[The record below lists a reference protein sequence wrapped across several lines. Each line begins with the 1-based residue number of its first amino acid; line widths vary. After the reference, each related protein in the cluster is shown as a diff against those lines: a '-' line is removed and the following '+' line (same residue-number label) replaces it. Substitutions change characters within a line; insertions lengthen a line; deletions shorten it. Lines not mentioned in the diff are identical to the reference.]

1 MIEPVRK
8 DLSLADGAISTLEW
22 GGDGPLL
29 HFAHA
34 NGFNAQT
41 YTSLLQPLS
50 GRFHIVASDAR
61 GHGFSRLPTPDGFA
75 AGWACFRDD
84 LIGLLDGLAAGP
96 AILAGHSM
104 GGVMSLMA
112 AAMRPDLVAGLVLVE
127 PVFVPAMAPMMMRLS
142 RIMRREAEPH
152 LADRAAKRRDVFD
165 SADEIERS
173 YRGRGAFKHWPDTML
188 HDYVEGGSVMTEDGR
203 VRLACSPRVEA
214 ACFRSAPVARYRLA
228 SQIRCPVTLIHGE
241 GPGSTCS
248 PASARAFAK
257 RKPDTRIVALKGV
270 GHFLP
275 MQRPEVVREEINALA
290 DRIGVAPSA

>member
-8 DLSLADGAISTLEW
+8 SLSLADGAISYLEW

-50 GRFHIVASDAR
+50 GRFHIVASDER
-61 GHGFSRLPTPDGFA
+61 GHGFSLLPTPEGFA
-75 AGWACFRDD
+75 AGWTQFRDD
-84 LIGLLDGLAAGP
+84 LIALLDALDAGP

-104 GGVMSLMA
+104 GGTMSLMA
-112 AAMRPDLVAGLVLVE
+112 AALRPERVQGLVLVE

-142 RIMRREAEPH
+142 RIMKRDAEPH
-152 LADRAAKRRDVFD
+152 LADRAAKRRDVFA
-165 SADEIERS
+165 SADEVERS
-173 YRGRGAFKHWPDTML
+173 YRGRGAFKFWPDLML
-188 HDYVEGGSVMTEDGR
+188 HDYVAGGTVPTEDGR

-214 ACFRSAPVARYRLA
+214 ACFRAAPVAKYRLA
-228 SQIRCPVTLIHGE
+228 AQVQCPVTLIHGE
-241 GPGSTCS
+241 GAGSTCS
-248 PASARAFAK
+248 PASARAFAQ
-257 RKPDTRIVALKGV
+257 RKPGTRVVALKGV

-275 MQRPEVVREEINALA
+275 MQKPEIVREEINALA
-290 DRIGVAPSA
+290 DRILLSSP